1 MRTSYLVPT
10 YRRPAEL
17 RVCLQ
22 SILKQ
27 RGFDAGLD
35 EIIVVDNCPDGSALA
50 LVEAFEGVRV
60 RYGRESTPGV
70 AAVRNHAFRIA
81 RGEWLVLLDDDQ
93 EATEGMTEALRAGMS
108 RHSGDLGFAAIEAI
122 LEGETEGPREAW
134 ERLFA
139 RTWEDPEGVLA
150 NNRVPALSTGGV
162 MVRSAAVQD
171 VFRNQEPFDL
181 ALGQTGGED
190 IAFFRGMKR
199 SGKRLLWLPS
209 ARIIE
214 RVPQMRLTRDFLLE
228 RRYSSG
234 QLRTLLEGHRDP
246 LRTLA
251 FMSLGAAQAGVS
263 AIRYVAAKALRL
275 PDAVTHEAAFVAGA
289 GKVLFFG
296 AFRKKRYGVAKKK
309 A

>member
-17 RVCLQ
+17 RVCLG

-27 RGFDAGLD
+27 QGFDAHLD
-35 EIIVVDNCPDGSALA
+35 EVIVVDNCPEGSARA
-50 LVEAFEGVRV
+50 LIAEPAFTGVR
-60 RYGRESTPGV
+60 YERESTPGV

-81 RGEWLVLLDDDQ
+81 KGEWLVLLDDDQ
-93 EATEGMTEALRAGMS
+93 EATEGMTEALRAGMKT
-108 RHSGDLGFAAIEAI
+108 HHGDLGFASIEAI
-122 LEGETEGPREAW
+122 LEGETEGPRDAW

-139 RTWEDPEGVLA
+139 RTWEDREGVLA
-150 NNRVPALSTGGV
+150 SNRVPALSTGGV
-162 MVRSAAVQD
+162 MVRRAAVRE
-171 VFRNQEPFDL
+171 VFQGQEPFDL

-209 ARIIE
+209 ARIVE
-214 RVPQMRLTRDFLLE
+214 RVPQTRLTRAFLLE

-251 FMSLGAAQAGVS
+251 FMSLGAAQAGLS
-263 AIRYVAAKALRL
+263 AARYVAAKALRS
-275 PDAVTHEAAFVAGA
+275 PSAVTHEAAFVAGA

-296 AFRKKRYGVAKKK
+296 PFRKKRYGVAKKK
-309 A
+309 P